1 VGWLHL
7 HGKHGAP
14 EAPFKQLDP
23 CKSKDTTY
31 YIISMDKTVCLHPFI
46 EEQLNEWLQSRKQP
60 AVLLLGPPGI
70 GKTTIAHRVFQKAG
84 IKTVEFNASHTRSG
98 TSFRKIILPLLREGG
113 IVQMIESGQ
122 RGGIGVLLDEID
134 GLSNGERG
142 GLSEL
147 HTYLK
152 TKEVKDGRP
161 LILISNSLDTR
172 TLQQIAKICL
182 TFKVDSPEPAR
193 LREWL
198 GHDIPESYSGDLRS
212 LHRQMAGL
220 ELPEQRTD
228 IPDGVMPVAW
238 WTLWG
243 DWDPLLEFDIE
254 NNEGNLASLIS
265 LENIPERIEAIKG
278 DTHEAWNMY
287 LSLFDAYKVSD
298 QGDFWAFFYQCWTI
312 LPLSLKLKLKII
324 SIRLANEAPL
334 KEDTKQL
341 GIDDFRYTPVL
352 TKQSAMFNAW
362 KLLCEVAESRGAPV
376 RVAPMYAFAEIL
388 KGHLRPDK
396 VRRYEAVSLEH
407 LHKNIVG
414 EAETGP

>member
-1 VGWLHL
+1 
-7 HGKHGAP
+7 
-14 EAPFKQLDP
+14 
-23 CKSKDTTY
+23 
-31 YIISMDKTVCLHPFI
+31 VCLHPFI
-46 EEQLNEWLQSRKQP
+46 EEKLHEWLQTRKQP

-70 GKTTIAHRVFQKAG
+70 GKTTIAHRIFKQG
-84 IKTVEFNASHTRSG
+84 GLKTVEFNASHTRSG
-98 TSFRKIILPLLREGG
+98 TSFRKIILPLLRDGG
-113 IVQMIESGQ
+113 IVQMIESGK

-152 TKEVKDGRP
+152 SKEASDGRP

-172 TLQQIAKICL
+172 TLQQISKICL
-182 TFKVDSPEPAR
+182 TFKVVPPEPER
-193 LREWL
+193 IRQWL

-212 LHRQMAGL
+212 LQRQVAGL
-220 ELPEQRTD
+220 ELPENLTE
-228 IPDGVMPVAW
+228 IPEGVMPVAW

-243 DWDPLLEFDIE
+243 EWDPLLEFDIE

-265 LENIPERIEAIKG
+265 LENIPERIEAVKG
-278 DTHEAWNMY
+278 DTHEAWKMY

-312 LPLSLKLKLKII
+312 LPLSLKLKLKTI
-324 SIRLANEAPL
+324 SLRLAAEAPVS
-334 KEDTKQL
+334 EATKQL
-341 GIDDFRYTPVL
+341 TIEDFRYTPVL

-362 KLLCEVAESRGAPV
+362 KLLCELAESRGSPV
-376 RVAPMYAFAEIL
+376 RTAPMYAFAEIQS
-388 KGHLRPDK
+388 GTLRPDK

-407 LHKNIVG
+407 LYKNIKG
-414 EAETGP
+414 RD

>member
-1 VGWLHL
+1 MNT
-7 HGKHGAP
+7 P
-14 EAPFKQLDP
+14 
-23 CKSKDTTY
+23 
-31 YIISMDKTVCLHPFI
+31 TVCLHPLI
-46 EEQLNEWLQSRKQP
+46 EEKLNEWIQNRKQP

-84 IKTVEFNASHTRSG
+84 LKTVEFNASHTRSG

-113 IVQMIESGQ
+113 IVKMIESGE
-122 RGGIGVLLDEID
+122 RGGIGILLDEID

-152 TKEVKDGRP
+152 SKEVSQGRP

-182 TFKVDSPEPAR
+182 TFKVDSPEPSR

-198 GHDIPESYSGDLRS
+198 GRDLPESYSGDLRS
-212 LHRQMAGL
+212 LQRQMAGL
-220 ELPEQRTD
+220 EIPEQFTD

-243 DWDPLLEFDIE
+243 EWDPLLDFDIE

-265 LENIPERIEAIKG
+265 LENIPERIECVKG
-278 DTHEAWNMY
+278 DTHESWKMY

-298 QGDFWAFFYQCWTI
+298 QGDFWAFFYQCWNI

-324 SIRLANEAPL
+324 SLRLLYEAPIPPTSNKL
-334 KEDTKQL
+334 TT
-341 GIDDFRYTPVL
+341 DDFRYTPVL

-362 KLLCEVAESRGAPV
+362 KLLCEISETKKVPV
-376 RVAPMYAFAEIL
+376 RVAPMYAFTEIQR
-388 KGHLRPDK
+388 GVLRPDK
-396 VRRYEAVSLEH
+396 VRRYEAVSLQH
-407 LHKNIVG
+407 LHKTIS
-414 EAETGP
+414 EWK

>member
-1 VGWLHL
+1 M
-7 HGKHGAP
+7 
-14 EAPFKQLDP
+14 EE
-23 CKSKDTTY
+23 
-31 YIISMDKTVCLHPFI
+31 TVCLHPFI
-46 EEQLNEWLQSRKQP
+46 EEKLNEWLQTRKQP

-70 GKTTIAHRVFQKAG
+70 GKTTIAHRIFKQG
-84 IKTVEFNASHTRSG
+84 GLKTVEFNASHTRSG
-98 TSFRKIILPLLREGG
+98 TSFRKIILPLLRDGG
-113 IVQMIESGQ
+113 IVQMIESGK

-152 TKEVKDGRP
+152 SKEASDGRP

-172 TLQQIAKICL
+172 TLQQISKICL
-182 TFKVDSPEPAR
+182 TFKVVPPEPER
-193 LREWL
+193 IRQWL

-212 LHRQMAGL
+212 LQRQVAGL
-220 ELPEQRTD
+220 ELPENLTE
-228 IPDGVMPVAW
+228 IPEGVMPVAW

-243 DWDPLLEFDIE
+243 EWDPLLEFDIE

-265 LENIPERIEAIKG
+265 LENIPERIEAVKG

-312 LPLSLKLKLKII
+312 LPLSLKLKLKTI
-324 SIRLANEAPL
+324 SLRLAAEAPTS
-334 KEDTKQL
+334 ETTKQL
-341 GIDDFRYTPVL
+341 TIEDFRYTPVL

-362 KLLCEVAESRGAPV
+362 KLLCELAESRGSPV
-376 RVAPMYAFAEIL
+376 RTAPMYAFAEIQS
-388 KGHLRPDK
+388 GTLRPDK

-407 LHKNIVG
+407 LYKNIKG
-414 EAETGP
+414 RD